1 MESSDRQA
9 TLLSLPQTGSAVV
22 LRLRSESGVDSY
34 RISRSGYE
42 AIGSPAAGEHFD
54 AERLDALTEQ
64 VAHYDALLRAER
76 ILAAGDNTR
85 RGLLLKLL
93 RRGVPR
99 ASAELAV
106 RYLYAHGYIREAE
119 WAYRAAVQCAR
130 YKYWGRVRITEHLLS
145 KGYARADIEKAIDAA
160 VADGEIDFA
169 ESFRTLA
176 EKKLGDAPSPA
187 DLRAL
192 RYRYGYR

>member
-1 MESSDRQA
+1 MESSDRKA
-9 TLLSLPQTGSAVV
+9 TLLSLTQTGSAVV
-22 LRLRSESGVDSY
+22 LRLRSESGVESY
-34 RISRSGYE
+34 RVSRAGYE
-42 AIGSPAAGEHFD
+42 ALGSPAAGDRFD
-54 AERLDALTEQ
+54 AARLDALSEQ
-64 VAHYDALLRAER
+64 AAHYDALLRAER

-119 WAYRAAVQCAR
+119 QAYRAAVQCVR
-130 YKYWGRVRITEHLLS
+130 YKHWGRVRITEHLLA
-145 KGYARADIEKAIDAA
+145 KGYARADIERAIDDAC
-160 VADGEIDFA
+160 ADGEIDFDA
-169 ESFRTLA
+169 ALRTLA
-176 EKKLGDAPSPA
+176 EKKLGDDPSPA

-192 RYRYGYR
+192 AYRYGYR